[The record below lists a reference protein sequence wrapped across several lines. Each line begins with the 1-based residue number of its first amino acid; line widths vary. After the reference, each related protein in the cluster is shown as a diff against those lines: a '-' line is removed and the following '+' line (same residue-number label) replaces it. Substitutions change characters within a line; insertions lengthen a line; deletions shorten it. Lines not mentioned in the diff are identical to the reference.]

1 MQPSQLGEELAATP
15 VRNGPGVALGSRT
28 RAGTW
33 IGTKKLKLQETQ
45 TLVDADDSHFHALMD
60 MHFSHTSGDLNTPD
74 IKLEDFTFDGTHEEP
89 IHNDSMEVS
98 STSWNQDGDF
108 FMGEQH
114 SPPSDG
120 TAYFDSSPGE
130 LQGDL
135 ENRVC
140 LTKYTMNKDTDGDAL
155 QPTPVSTSGLLDTL
169 ASTTVNIDPCSA
181 ESLPTSDTHC
191 QNNGTGFVHNPSS
204 HGQQHH
210 NSSIPVSSTS
220 DTDFEIPA
228 DILDQIN
235 NLLPDSLME
244 GDILGDN
251 ETATSTELD
260 MMIGQE
266 TPDLLLGAIQNS
278 GLSHELDNLVESQIV
293 KDEFQS
299 EWASQFVTKEDLFTM
314 DTALLLSPSTA
325 SPNRRAVVAPGE
337 PSKPEQSSLS
347 SPAMPSLK
355 PDSTVLSGSRPRRT
369 SKKPVRFEDH
379 GDDAIV
385 SMDTDFSEEP
395 VASTSTYTATGRRA
409 RQSLQNLTEK
419 EKYHRIRHLNNEASK
434 RCRQKRKLR
443 IKDIEAE
450 EKELLERNEML
461 KEELAL
467 VERQRDKMKKLIN
480 LMFMVAKK

>member
-45 TLVDADDSHFHALMD
+45 TLVDADDSHIHALMD

-74 IKLEDFTFDGTHEEP
+74 IKFEDFTFDGTHEEP

-120 TAYFDSSPGE
+120 TAYFDTSPGE

-140 LTKYTMNKDTDGDAL
+140 LTKYTMNNDTDGDAL

-169 ASTTVNIDPCSA
+169 ASTTVSRDPCSA
-181 ESLPTSDTHC
+181 ESLPTSATHC
-191 QNNGTGFVHNPSS
+191 QINGTGFVHNPST

-210 NSSIPVSSTS
+210 HSSIPVSSTS
-220 DTDFEIPA
+220 DTDFELPA
-228 DILDQIN
+228 DILDEIN
-235 NLLPDSLME
+235 NLLPDY
-244 GDILGDN
+244 IWGDN

-260 MMIGQE
+260 LMIGQE
-266 TPDLLLGAIQNS
+266 APDLLLGAIQNS

-293 KDEFQS
+293 KDESQS
-299 EWASQFVTKEDLFTM
+299 EWSSQLVTKEDPFTL
-314 DTALLLSPSTA
+314 DTALFLSPSTA
-325 SPNRRAVVAPGE
+325 SPNGKAVVAPGE

-347 SPAMPSLK
+347 SPALLSLK

-379 GDDAIV
+379 SDDASV
-385 SMDTDFSEEP
+385 NMDTDFPEEP
-395 VASTSTYTATGRRA
+395 VASTSSYTVSGRRA
-409 RQSLQNLTEK
+409 RQSLQNLSEK

-443 IKDIEAE
+443 IKDIEVE
-450 EKELLERNEML
+450 ENELLERNEKL

-480 LMFMVAKK
+480 LMFMVAQK